1 MQLENKGKDSAVWSS
16 ALSFRLIISDLAD
29 WIRWFSVIYVTSLAL
44 FFSFIFEVLL
54 FWKVLFLSLLLLQCF
69 LFGLVQKNKQ
79 KKNNTPLKIRKA
91 PCSCSNEGY
100 WIKSIVSWQCCVYF
114 HFRSFRRSVREEAS
128 SWVSVLCSN
137 CQKTGRN
144 CTASSHSTSTIN
156 VFNRW
161 LKALT
166 RLCFVAESDLIPCLC
181 QRSSCSVLK
190 KDACW
195 AGTLV
200 PLG

>member
-1 MQLENKGKDSAVWSS
+1 MVRCYLYNIFSFVFLFHFWSAVV
-16 ALSFRLIISDLAD
+16 LKGLVFI
-29 WIRWFSVIYVTSLAL
+29 SVITPV
-44 FFSFIFEVLL
+44 FFI
-54 FWKVLFLSLLLLQCF
+54 WPCAKKQ
-69 LFGLVQKNKQ
+69 Q
-79 KKNNTPLKIRKA
+79 KKQSNKPLNIRKA
-91 PCSCSNEGY
+91 LCSCSNEGY
-100 WIKSIVSWQCCVYF
+100 WIKSILSWQCYVYV
-114 HFRSFRRSVREEAS
+114 HFRSFRRSVGEEAS
-128 SWVSVLCSN
+128 SWVSVLCSS

-161 LKALT
+161 LKAST
-166 RLCFVAESDLIPCLC
+166 RLCFVAESDLIPCSC